1 MSEASSRSSLRLISI
16 LVVGSLVLVLG
27 YALVAQIMRPSAD
40 PYREANPTGLV
51 GDIIQVE
58 VRNGCGVSGIADVTR
73 SFLRDGGFD
82 VVEVGNY
89 NRFDVGTSYV
99 VDRVGDLEAARK
111 VANALGISETHVRQE
126 IRADYFL
133 DASIVLGADYGTLV
147 PFRDTSPSAP

>member
-1 MSEASSRSSLRLISI
+1 MADASSRSGLRLIGF

-27 YALVAQIMRPSAD
+27 YALIAQILRPSAD
-40 PYREANPTGLV
+40 PYREDNPAGLV

-89 NRFDVGTSYV
+89 DRFDVGTSYV

-111 VANALGISETHVRQE
+111 VANALGISENQVRQE
-126 IRADYFL
+126 IRTDYFL
-133 DASIVLGADYGTLV
+133 DASIVLGADYETLL
-147 PFRDTSPSAP
+147 PFQTATPVTP